1 MFSARSMADLE
12 PYFSARG
19 GRSLTPDS
27 LFDAAEEM
35 SSELPQDERMF
46 EPDTPVVVS
55 VVMFDC
61 RPTRNIRLE
70 GTTRL
75 IDETVPGDPFVM
87 YERPFSIVRRQG
99 TDGFTV
105 STSSGRD
112 CMDNLS
118 AGAPTR
124 GWEPVPYRVEYR
136 DESGSLL
143 VAIPFEVA
151 GVTSSRASTSDGP
164 PDSQPELWIDV
175 NLEP

>member
-1 MFSARSMADLE
+1 
-12 PYFSARG
+12 
-19 GRSLTPDS
+19 
-27 LFDAAEEM
+27 
-35 SSELPQDERMF
+35 MF

-61 RPTRNIRLE
+61 RPTGNIRLE
-70 GTTRL
+70 GTTHL

-118 AGAPTR
+118 AGAPVRRRADGNRYPTAWNT
-124 GWEPVPYRVEYR
+124 GTNP
-136 DESGSLL
+136 D
-143 VAIPFEVA
+143 PF
-151 GVTSSRASTSDGP
+151 
-164 PDSQPELWIDV
+164 W
-175 NLEP
+175 